1 MRRTRVSA
9 SYRAPLPALFPKL
22 DFLNFSGSVFLNESD
37 IRDKVILGKTFRDMK
52 SVELYGLSR
61 APLEKTRKLDFG
73 IVISIIK
80 IRKFSGRE
88 SDFFAITQNRKITI
102 IELIPTRGTHF
113 G

>member
-1 MRRTRVSA
+1 MI
-9 SYRAPLPALFPKL
+9 
-22 DFLNFSGSVFLNESD
+22 LNDSE
-37 IRDKVILGKTFRDMK
+37 IRDKVIWGENFRDMK

-80 IRKFSGRE
+80 IRKFSGGRE
-88 SDFFAITQNRKITI
+88 SDFFAIIQNRKITI